1 MQVTVDFQPT
11 VNGEIKDELV
21 ISYDTGLSIYV
32 PVNKMI
38 YFDVV
43 GEKVYV
49 NVYGVSQDINV
60 RLEKSSIH
68 FEQTYLDMINQRTVT
83 LANRSNQLV
92 HFQWKQFATERE
104 EEQEKLRQLHALSEE
119 EIDALQKLN
128 GNCFLHSV
136 LTNFLVCF

>member
-1 MQVTVDFQPT
+1 M
-11 VNGEIKDELV
+11 
-21 ISYDTGLSIYV
+21 
-32 PVNKMI
+32 
-38 YFDVV
+38 
-43 GEKVYV
+43 YV

-104 EEQEKLRQLHALSEE
+104 EEQQKLRQLHALSEE

-128 GNCFLHSV
+128 GNYSSHLV
-136 LTNFLVCF
+136 LTNFILYF